1 MMASLRQGQVAS
13 DYGYI
18 SNKRYNNQIWQDG
31 RLPCTG
37 LTLQAMMISSQLCDV
52 ANVYGCIS
60 TSIKLITI
68 KLRKMVE
75 QYVITLHYR

>member
-1 MMASLRQGQVAS
+1 MVASLRQGQVAS

-52 ANVYGCIS
+52 ANV
-60 TSIKLITI
+60 
-68 KLRKMVE
+68 
-75 QYVITLHYR
+75 